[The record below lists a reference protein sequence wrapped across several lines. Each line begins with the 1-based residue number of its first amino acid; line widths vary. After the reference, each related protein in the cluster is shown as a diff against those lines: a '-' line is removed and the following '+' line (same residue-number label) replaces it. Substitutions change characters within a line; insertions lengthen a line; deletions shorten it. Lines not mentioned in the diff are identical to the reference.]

1 MKNDIGSTH
10 AVVSD
15 FYGTPCGVSDY
26 YIYVENCRYDRRVPS
41 FRRENVIS
49 RILIFF
55 LIFSSAFYALDQ
67 LYGNTL
73 TFPSSVYESSDLL
86 SFDQVRQ

>member
-41 FRRENVIS
+41 FRREKIIIS
-49 RILIFF
+49 RISIF
-55 LIFSSAFYALDQ
+55 FSSAFYALDQ

-73 TFPSSVYESSDLL
+73 TFPSSIYESSDLL
-86 SFDQVRQ
+86 SFDQV